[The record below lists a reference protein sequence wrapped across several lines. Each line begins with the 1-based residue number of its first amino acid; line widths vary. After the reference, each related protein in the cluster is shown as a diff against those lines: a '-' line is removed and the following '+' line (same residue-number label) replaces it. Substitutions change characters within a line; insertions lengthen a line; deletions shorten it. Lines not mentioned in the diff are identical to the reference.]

1 MTQGD
6 MAGYLGTTPMT
17 LRNWRR
23 DRPNLYKIILQGLEV
38 EDVKKTLRESL
49 EKLESVGEEN
59 GKKKTV
65 QD

>member
-1 MTQGD
+1 
-6 MAGYLGTTPMT
+6 
-17 LRNWRR
+17 
-23 DRPNLYKIILQGLEV
+23 LQGLEV